1 MLVLLNE
8 DELGAVIRAHMALE
22 QDVDRF
28 VSLVATNSDYIKKM
42 QIDFSNKLKLAV
54 AFGLDEEI
62 YKPLVS
68 VTNIRNKFAHRADMQ
83 LSKSEVNNFYK
94 SFTSEDQFLIQEVI
108 SNNPERPPGLGTK
121 YSLLSVKEQFVVM
134 VFYLAIRLWHEVEI
148 ELEYILKQ
156 VDLHNHFVEAVNQA
170 ETLTYLQRCKWL
182 AQP

>member
-1 MLVLLNE
+1 MHQKLMSVLLNE

-28 VSLVATNSDYIKKM
+28 VSLVATNSDYIEKM

-94 SFTSEDQFLIQEVI
+94 SFTSEDQALIQEVI
-108 SNNPERPPGLGTK
+108 SNNPDRPPGLSKK

-148 ELEYILKQ
+148 ELEYILEQ
-156 VDLHNHFVEAVNQA
+156 VE
-170 ETLTYLQRCKWL
+170 ESTE
-182 AQP
+182 